1 MSRTALDTA
10 KRFIKRRKFAEALK
24 ILEDSTTAEDYKE
37 VYDYFFT
44 TGVAY
49 LYEGEIGNA
58 KAYFEKANRIRLTDP
73 LLMDMFAV
81 LHLRNRDTINATC
94 KYLEAQDYDPEDVL
108 AKRGLEFLKNKGT
121 PEEIARLLSSGE
133 IKKFYPPLGVNPDII
148 MFSVLAVVFGVLLAI
163 GILFFNGRLPRSSRN
178 VDWSAYT
185 VQTYSDYF
193 DDDVDSVYELKD
205 REIKKSWEKMKSFI
219 EEERDNAA
227 LVEINRLLNSNASS
241 EVKNQVSEA
250 AKLIRE
256 PDLMNLKDN
265 FSLQQV
271 LSEPV
276 LYSGCFVYWEG
287 RIMNEI
293 IDSDG
298 YRFDLII
305 EDESNNKMLGLPVKF
320 SNVPSPPLDTKR
332 PIRIFGSI
340 SLEKGRIFLNERS
353 YYQSIR

>member
-1 MSRTALDTA
+1 
-10 KRFIKRRKFAEALK
+10 
-24 ILEDSTTAEDYKE
+24 
-37 VYDYFFT
+37 
-44 TGVAY
+44 
-49 LYEGEIGNA
+49 
-58 KAYFEKANRIRLTDP
+58 
-73 LLMDMFAV
+73 
-81 LHLRNRDTINATC
+81 
-94 KYLEAQDYDPEDVL
+94 
-108 AKRGLEFLKNKGT
+108 
-121 PEEIARLLSSGE
+121 
-133 IKKFYPPLGVNPDII
+133 
-148 MFSVLAVVFGVLLAI
+148 
-163 GILFFNGRLPRSSRN
+163 
-178 VDWSAYT
+178 AYT